1 MDKSVEV
8 KNCQMSLLNPVE
20 LCAVFC
26 TVLRLRH
33 YPLIIRDVRALQHS

>member
-1 MDKSVEV
+1 MCV
-8 KNCQMSLLNPVE
+8 LNPVE

-33 YPLIIRDVRALQHS
+33 YLLIMRDIRALQHS